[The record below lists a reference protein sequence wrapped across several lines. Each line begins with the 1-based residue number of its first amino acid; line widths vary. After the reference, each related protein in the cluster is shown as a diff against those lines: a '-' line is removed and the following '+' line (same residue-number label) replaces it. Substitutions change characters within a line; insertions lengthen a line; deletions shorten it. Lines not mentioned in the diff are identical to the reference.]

1 MAFSL
6 AKNILKGTT
15 LSFGAF
21 VAAPTFFAFIAYM
34 DMENN
39 KEKHLEELANR
50 KPLNRVGKP
59 MIRADQPDLSMTA
72 MIQRRYTALT
82 GTASPN
88 LPSSSN
94 STKPN

>member
-1 MAFSL
+1 MALSL
-6 AKNILKGTT
+6 AKDILKGTT

-39 KEKHLEELANR
+39 KEKHLEEVANR

-59 MIRADQPDLSMTA
+59 MIRADQPDFSLTA
-72 MIQRRYTALT
+72 MVSLVLIRLD
-82 GTASPN
+82 
-88 LPSSSN
+88 LFV
-94 STKPN
+94 